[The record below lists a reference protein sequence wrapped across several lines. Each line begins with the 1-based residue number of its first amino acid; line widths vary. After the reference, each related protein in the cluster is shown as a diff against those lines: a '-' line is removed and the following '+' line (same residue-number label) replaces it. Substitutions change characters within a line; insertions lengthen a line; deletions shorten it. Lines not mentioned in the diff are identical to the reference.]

1 MFTTTSDVLLA
12 FENDPK
18 AVKHSYLDQSSNK
31 NSFNKQHD
39 INNLLLAEI
48 DSYKH
53 SQWIR
58 DQEKQNHETYFKCL
72 NLKFRLNS
80 ISKDEDNFNT
90 EIDLNYNEV
99 ITYTNQNI
107 VYLPIC
113 TPVFDVNLTN
123 TTLCFKDAQ
132 VTYKEA
138 LLGNSR
144 KTQLNRI
151 GYLTRNN
158 FIRDSSVVIDCS
170 LIHSSQILPT
180 VNQILVR
187 RKSMNSV
194 FNIDHMVTV
203 DLSKSIH
210 SREDINMNHC
220 KEIVNNY
227 QATQLIFEFE
237 TFKQNDV
244 DGKFF

>member
-90 EIDLNYNEV
+90 ELDLNDNEV

-107 VYLPIC
+107 I
-113 TPVFDVNLTN
+113 
-123 TTLCFKDAQ
+123 
-132 VTYKEA
+132 
-138 LLGNSR
+138 
-144 KTQLNRI
+144 
-151 GYLTRNN
+151 
-158 FIRDSSVVIDCS
+158 
-170 LIHSSQILPT
+170 
-180 VNQILVR
+180 
-187 RKSMNSV
+187 
-194 FNIDHMVTV
+194 
-203 DLSKSIH
+203 
-210 SREDINMNHC
+210 
-220 KEIVNNY
+220 
-227 QATQLIFEFE
+227 
-237 TFKQNDV
+237 
-244 DGKFF
+244 